1 MVDNLTKQK
10 EEMAKF
16 QEAEMLKHLDLK
28 YKNEIIRSM
37 EWLGEKEDTIFLGQS
52 VKYSGNAMYNT
63 TKTISEDKLVELPVF
78 EDVQMG
84 MSMGMALEGFVP
96 ITSYPRFDFLICAV
110 NQLVNHLDKITIIS
124 EGQFQP
130 RVIIRTS
137 IGSRIPLDAGE
148 QHTQDH
154 TQAFK
159 NLLKRVDVVVL
170 DEWHDIFP
178 AFKHAYERQPVTK
191 YDSLVTLLI
200 EWGDHYNAK

>member
-200 EWGDHYNAK
+200 EWGYHYNAK

>member
-84 MSMGMALEGFVP
+84 MSMGMASEGFVP
-96 ITSYPRFDFLICAV
+96 ISSYPRFDFLICAV